1 MTLALLILLK
11 ISVTV
16 IIFGIGLDSAPRDA
30 IRLFRHP
37 ALLLRSL
44 LAMYVLVPLVAVV
57 LVKMLTLSPGVEA
70 GLLVLAV
77 SSGAP
82 LLPRKLLGIGDGA
95 YIFSLVV
102 ISSVLAVV
110 LVPLWLALLGPM
122 FPRLPSLA
130 PERTAVVLAGSFFL
144 PLVAGMVVRRVLPKV
159 AAWTAARLIGLAG
172 IAMALGAVG
181 LLILN
186 WHVVL
191 EARWPGIL
199 TLAALIV
206 MSLAIG
212 HLVGGPEADDRTALA
227 IACAT
232 RHIGIAVLV
241 ATSVPGPRTAVV
253 IAVYIAVSLVV
264 SLPYLHWRRAVSRR
278 HKAAAPVR

>member
-1 MTLALLILLK
+1 M
-11 ISVTV
+11 
-16 IIFGIGLDSAPRDA
+16 
-30 IRLFRHP
+30 
-37 ALLLRSL
+37 
-44 LAMYVLVPLVAVV
+44 
-57 LVKMLTLSPGVEA
+57 
-70 GLLVLAV
+70 
-77 SSGAP
+77 
-82 LLPRKLLGIGDGA
+82 
-95 YIFSLVV
+95 

-110 LVPLWLALLGPM
+110 LVPLWLALLGPL

-144 PLVAGMVVRRVLPKV
+144 PLVAGMVVRRILPKV

-206 MSLAIG
+206 MALAVG

-278 HKAAAPVR
+278 RKAAAPVR